1 LIYGFGRL
9 GIFEKSFGLYLKE
22 NIMYGQKFFL
32 TISFT
37 LAFGLVTSTVA
48 QDIYWW
54 TNAGG
59 DGLWN
64 RDTEPYN
71 WERAPAWNPDGPR
84 TPCPPPPHGSSNVWI
99 SGNPTT
105 LAAPLV
111 IPAEYNADC
120 TYGEDYGTIYGPE
133 WGLHLDI
140 YGSLT
145 YRWYLVLAQGLAGL
159 TDIDNPD
166 NDPNRSVVNMYDGS
180 RIHGTQDSPGDPAR
194 AEGIAIGTNWWDPLP
209 YVTMNMYEGSEC
221 LVNWV
226 WIGGHLNLYGGTF
239 DVLVGV
245 NMGIGTPENV
255 PDELISVDIY
265 EGELILPPDFGDEIQ
280 DWIDR
285 GILKAYGTTPGL
297 PMGPQID
304 IDTDTMPGRTIVTA
318 LPQNPP
324 EASGPNPPNGATD
337 IRIDTGLNWR
347 MGLYADRHDVFIGT
361 DANDINNVN
370 PTNLANY
377 PNVTYQNV
385 GINTFKPT
393 TLEMETTYYWRIDEV
408 NELNPD
414 SPWTGEVW
422 SFRTGAFLVVDD
434 FEDYNAGDNQIWF
447 AWHDG
452 LGAGVP
458 GSEPYIPGNGTGA
471 AIGDETTSSYTEETI
486 VNSGNQSM
494 PYWYDNNKPGF
505 AYYSEAEMT
514 LSRTRDWTEDGVKEL
529 SLWFRGYSASVGS
542 FIEAP
547 FGTYTI
553 TSSGTDI
560 TGQSDGFHYAY
571 KMLTGPGSIT
581 ARVVSIDNTDP
592 WAKAG
597 VMIRETLEPGSKH
610 ALMCITPN
618 NGAASVVRVNTG
630 EDSYTSNQTGIAAPH
645 WLKLE
650 RDLAGN
656 FTVSHSLDGSSWASL
671 EDFTSQSIQMSTN
684 VYIGL
689 AVTSRN
695 PDATCQ
701 AVFSDVRIT
710 GNVSQQQWLNQDIG
724 IQSNDPEP
732 MYIAISN
739 STGTP
744 VVVYN
749 DDPNASVTDVWTE
762 WVIPLPDLEAQ
773 GLVLNDVDRI
783 TLGFGTKGNITIP
796 GGSGKMYFDD
806 IRLYRPRNDP
816 AE

>member
-1 LIYGFGRL
+1 MWCRKLCFTVSFVLVL
-9 GIFEKSFGLYLKE
+9 GLAT
-22 NIMYGQKFFL
+22 N
-32 TISFT
+32 TI
-37 LAFGLVTSTVA
+37 A
-48 QDIYWW
+48 QDNFYW
-54 TNAGG
+54 TNASG
-59 DGLWN
+59 DGMWN
-64 RDTEPYN
+64 RVTEPYN
-71 WERAPAWNPDGPR
+71 WESAPAWNPDGPR
-84 TPCPPPPHGSSNVWI
+84 ISCPPPEHNSADVWI

-105 LAAPLV
+105 LTTSLI
-111 IPAEYNADC
+111 IPADYDADC
-120 TYGEDYGTIYGPE
+120 TYGVDYGTIYGPE

-159 TDIDNPD
+159 TDTDNPD
-166 NDPNRSVVNMYDGS
+166 NDPNRSVINMYDGS

-194 AEGIAIGTNWWDPLP
+194 AEGIAVGTNWWDPLP

-221 LVNWV
+221 LVNWA
-226 WIGGHLNLYGGTF
+226 WIGGHLNMYGGTF

-265 EGELILPPDFGDEIQ
+265 DGKLILPPDFSDEVQ

-285 GILKAYGTTPGL
+285 GILKAYGQTPGL
-297 PMGPQID
+297 PKGPQIVV
-304 IDTDTMPGRTIVTA
+304 DTETIPDRTIVKA
-318 LPQNPP
+318 LSQNPP
-324 EASGPNPPNGATD
+324 KASGPNPADGAMD
-337 IRIDTGLNWR
+337 VRIDPNLNWR
-347 MGLYADRHDVFIGT
+347 NGLNADRHDVFIGT
-361 DANDINNVN
+361 SAGDINDVN
-370 PTNLANY
+370 SANLADY
-377 PNVTYQNV
+377 PNVIYQNV
-385 GINTFKPT
+385 STNSFKPL
-393 TLEMETTYYWRIDEV
+393 TLNMETVYYWRVDEV
-408 NELNPD
+408 NSLNPD
-414 SPWTGEVW
+414 SPWVGEVW

-452 LGAGVP
+452 LGAGAP
-458 GSEPYIPGNGTGA
+458 DSDPYIPGNGTGA

-494 PYWYDNNKPGF
+494 PYWYNNNKPGF

-581 ARVVSIDNTDP
+581 ARVVSIDNTNP

-618 NGAASVVRVNTG
+618 NGVASVVRVNTG

-645 WLKLE
+645 WLKLD

-695 PDATCQ
+695 PDATFQ
-701 AVFSDVRIT
+701 AAFSDVRIT

-806 IRLYRPRNDP
+806 IRLYRPRNVP